1 MTPGRHVAFSN
12 CHYGTWKDYLYLY
25 IERDNFHSPLA
36 LAGMENQV
44 LVVLG
49 ADGELVLCW
58 VEDVEQ
64 QMTLAGAVDRHRHKD
79 CKTFVQS
86 KTHSRFL

>member
-1 MTPGRHVAFSN
+1 MQ
-12 CHYGTWKDYLYLY
+12 
-25 IERDNFHSPLA
+25 
-36 LAGMENQV
+36 NQV

-79 CKTFVQS
+79 CNTSVKSLSNQKLIAGFFKMAFLLGVFWYTAMCINFNQDFTEQY
-86 KTHSRFL
+86 TH